1 MNTLNGFIKLHRK
14 FTAWRWYQDPVVK
27 DVFLHLLL
35 TANFKKTKWRD
46 LELDEGQLV
55 ISYQNVA
62 NELGIGVQRVRT
74 AINKLKLTHE
84 ITSKSTNK
92 FTVIT
97 IVNWREYQLGDDS
110 ANIQTNTQTNK
121 QLTNNQ
127 QTTNKQLTNNQQQ
140 RKNDKNDKNVKND
153 KKRESTRAHTRTYGQ
168 FQNVFLT
175 DEEMHELW
183 KQYPDSYERKIE
195 RLSQYIES
203 TGKRYDNHYATLLS
217 WLEQDEKKETAK
229 PKRKGTS
236 YDLKKITEIDTLDF
250 VDDEN
255 FGKKKPEPYVDPFT
269 GEIVS

>member
-127 QTTNKQLTNNQQQ
+127 QQ

-183 KQYPDSYERKIE
+183 KQYPDSYEQKIE